1 MIYAF
6 VAVIIIIF
14 ILCAP
19 VRAQLSFKDQ
29 KASGKLYL
37 WKIPIYKKSVKEK
50 KAEGRTKSSPEEK
63 VKTFQK
69 SSKKLSERI
78 RTFSELRRNTVRLIK
93 KYIKLET
100 VSVDISFGTG
110 EAASTAIG
118 VGLLW
123 GAVYSVLGNLGRIIF
138 VNKHDIKIN
147 PDYQKATFKTEGK
160 CIIRSRI
167 VYIIIIAI
175 TILIKIKFRRNKNGR
190 ASD

>member
-6 VAVIIIIF
+6 AAVIILIF

-29 KASGKLYL
+29 KASGKVYI

-50 KAEGRTKSSPEEK
+50 KEEGKTKNPPEEK
-63 VKTFQK
+63 VKTFEK

-78 RTFSELRRNTVRLIK
+78 KEFSELRRSSVRLIK
-93 KYIKLET
+93 KYVKLEN
-100 VSVDISFGTG
+100 VSVEILFGTG

-118 VGLLW
+118 IGLLW
-123 GAVYSVLGNLGRIIF
+123 GAVYGVLGNLGRIIF
-138 VNKHDIKIN
+138 VNKHDVKIN

-160 CIIRSRI
+160 CIIRSRV

-175 TILIKIKFRRNKNGR
+175 TILIKIKFRRNKNG
-190 ASD
+190 

>member
-6 VAVIIIIF
+6 LAVIIIAF

-19 VRAQLSFKDQ
+19 VRAELAFKDK
-29 KASGKLYL
+29 KAWGRIFL

-50 KAEGRTKSSPEEK
+50 KGEGKTKNSPEEK
-63 VKTFQK
+63 VKTFEK

-78 RTFSELRRNTVRLIK
+78 KEFSELRRSTVRLIK
-93 KYIKLET
+93 KYIRLEN
-100 VSVDISFGTG
+100 VSVEILFGTG

-118 VGLLW
+118 IGLLW
-123 GAVYSVLGNLGRIIF
+123 GAVYGVLGNLGRIIF
-138 VNKHDIKIN
+138 VNKHDVKIN

-175 TILIKIKFRRNKNGR
+175 TILIKIKFRRNKNG
-190 ASD
+190 

>member
-6 VAVIIIIF
+6 AAVIILCF

-19 VRAQLSFKDQ
+19 VRAQLVFKDQ
-29 KASGKLYL
+29 KASGRLYL

-50 KAEGRTKSSPEEK
+50 KEEGKTKDSPEEK

-78 RTFSELRRNTVRLIK
+78 REFSELRRSTLRLIK
-93 KYIKLET
+93 KYVKLEN
-100 VSVDISFGTG
+100 VSVDILFGTG

-118 VGLLW
+118 IGILW
-123 GAVYSVLGNLGRIIF
+123 GAVYSVLGNIGRIIF
-138 VNKHDIKIN
+138 VNKHDVKIN
-147 PDYQKATFKTEGK
+147 PDYQKATFKTQGK

-175 TILIKIKFRRNKNGR
+175 TILIKIKFRRNKNG
-190 ASD
+190 